1 LPTRLVQEAPISQPN
16 TPEDIFNRASTEL
29 RSGNSEQGASI
40 ALEGLE
46 QYPRDPHLLCL
57 AGRALISLKRPE
69 EAVAHIKKALKLHPE
84 FSWGHVTD
92 GDLELIAGRPAEAVK
107 SYRKAQK
114 LGADRAGVQEKIDRA
129 RVMLKAGK
137 PTDGKRRS
145 GMAFPEEIARAAQL
159 ERDGKPEEA
168 ENIYRDILS
177 RDPDHVEAIRLL
189 AASASVHHRKY
200 SDAETLLSRA
210 TELAPDYPRAW
221 ADLTAAQIALAKFP
235 EAVAS
240 ARTLV
245 DLDPQFT
252 ESYIALGNALGAAN
266 KPEDAIEAYQTAL
279 KLQSNH
285 VGAFSGLAQQLKTV
299 GRQEEAIEAHRQNI
313 AANPRHAEPYWQLA
327 NLKVFQFS
335 DQEIEDMET
344 LLKDTELEDLA
355 RAQLHNAVGLGYEHK
370 KNYRKAFKNF
380 QLCNEIRRK
389 SEKYDPVQ
397 TEVTTDNLI
406 EVFSREFLEETAGY
420 GVSDASPILI
430 VGLPRSG
437 STLIEQ
443 ILASHSQVE
452 GTHELNDLAKVVA
465 AIPKSNQARFPLNLP
480 ALGSK
485 AWGKIGNQYLER
497 TLSYRSGSPHFTDKN
512 PNNFIYAGLL
522 RLALPNA
529 KIINA
534 RRHPLDSCFGSYKQ
548 LFAEGQPFTYDL
560 TELGEYYLQYQRL
573 MDHWHEVMPGA
584 VLDVEYEDV
593 IGDLETQVRRLL
605 DYCGLPFE
613 EACLNFHQTER
624 SVKTASSEQV
634 RQPIYSSSVNL
645 WKNYAPYLSELIEV
659 LGPLLHEDEASPEAQ
674 G

>member
-1 LPTRLVQEAPISQPN
+1 M
-16 TPEDIFNRASTEL
+16 
-29 RSGNSEQGASI
+29 
-40 ALEGLE
+40 AL
-46 QYPRDPHLLCL
+46 Q
-57 AGRALISLKRPE
+57 
-69 EAVAHIKKALKLHPE
+69 LHPE
-84 FSWGHVTD
+84 FSWGHVTN
-92 GDLELIAGRPAEAVK
+92 GDLELIAGRPAEAIE
-107 SYRKAQK
+107 SYSKAQQ
-114 LGADRAGVQEKIDRA
+114 LGADRADTQKKIDHARA
-129 RVMLKAGK
+129 MMKTGK
-137 PTDGKRRS
+137 HSS
-145 GMAFPEEIARAAQL
+145 GMAFPEEIARAGQL

-168 ENIYRDILS
+168 EKIYRDILS

-189 AASASVHHRKY
+189 AASASEHHRRY

-221 ADLTAAQIALAKFP
+221 LDLTAAQMALAKFP

-252 ESYIALGNALGAAN
+252 DSYIALGNTLGAAN

-279 KLQSNH
+279 KLKSNH
-285 VGAFSGLAQQLKTV
+285 AGAFAGLAQQLKTV
-299 GRQEEAIEAHRQNI
+299 GRQEEAIEVHRQNI
-313 AANPRHAEPYWQLA
+313 AANPRHAEPYWNLA

-335 DQEIEDMET
+335 DKEIDDMET
-344 LLKDTELEDLA
+344 LLKDAELGDLA
-355 RAQLHNAVGLGYEHK
+355 RVQLHNALGLGYEHI

-380 QLCNEIRRK
+380 ALCNQTRRK
-389 SEKYDPVQ
+389 SEKYDPVH

-406 EVFSREFLEETAGY
+406 EVFSQEFLEENAGH

-443 ILASHSQVE
+443 ILASHSQIE
-452 GTHELNDLAKVVA
+452 GTHELSDLPKVA
-465 AIPKSNQARFPLNLP
+465 ATIPKSNQDRFPLNLQ
-480 ALGSK
+480 ALRSK

-512 PNNFIYAGLL
+512 PNNFVYAGLL

-573 MDHWHEVMPGA
+573 MDHWHEVMPGT
-584 VLDVEYEDV
+584 VLDVEYEEV
-593 IGDLETQVRRLL
+593 VGDLETQVRRIL

-613 EACLNFHQTER
+613 EACLDFHQTER

-634 RQPIYSSSVNL
+634 RQPIYSGSVNF
-645 WKNYAPYLSELIEV
+645 WKNYAPYLSELIKV
-659 LGPLLHEDEASPEAQ
+659 LNPLLREDEASLEAQ